1 VVAGQLSKCKQLSE
15 AKNLSDLSPQELAAR
30 IKAEAAHLGFSLVGI
45 APAARPDTLDFLH
58 DWLNRGMHGEM
69 GYMSRRKDAYAH
81 PSGVMPEV
89 RSLILLSM
97 NYSNEQS
104 SDSATGRIAK
114 YATGETDYHDLMRSR
129 LKSLVR
135 MLREAFPE
143 SRNRVI
149 VDTAPLLERDFA
161 RKAGLGWFG
170 KNTLLINKYEGSYFF
185 LAGILT
191 DLELP
196 ADSPHETSHCGTCT
210 RCLDACPTDAFDG
223 PYTLDA
229 RKCISYLTIELRDQ
243 EIPDELRSGIGDWLF
258 GCDICQDVCPWN
270 RKSPGTSETEF
281 SPQSREP
288 TQAVEFLNMSEE
300 EFRQR
305 FKGTPLERTGRVAL
319 ARNAAIVL
327 GNSGDSQWESDLK
340 KALNEGEPLVQEA
353 SRWALDQISDA
364 QIKES

>member
-1 VVAGQLSKCKQLSE
+1 MN
-15 AKNLSDLSPQELAAR
+15 NLNDLNPEELTAR
-30 IKAEAAHLGFSLVGI
+30 IKAEAVDLGFSLVGI

-69 GYMSRRKDAYAH
+69 GYMSRRKDAYSH
-81 PSGVMPEV
+81 PEGVMPEV
-89 RSLILLSM
+89 RSLILVSM
-97 NYSNEQS
+97 NYSNEEPADS
-104 SDSATGRIAK
+104 SCGRIAK

-135 MLREAFPE
+135 MLRESFPE

-170 KNTLLINKYEGSYFF
+170 KNTLLINKHIGSYFF

-191 DLELP
+191 DLVLP

-223 PYTLDA
+223 PYVLDA
-229 RKCISYLTIELRDQ
+229 RKCISYLTIESRGQ
-243 EIPDELRSGIGDWLF
+243 EVPAELRPGIGDWLF

-270 RKSPGTSETEF
+270 RKSPGTAEPEF
-281 SPQSREP
+281 SPQSRES
-288 TQAVEFLNMSEE
+288 TQAVEFLSMTEE
-300 EFRQR
+300 EYQQR

-327 GNSGDSQWESDLK
+327 GNSGNAKWNSVLKQALES
-340 KALNEGEPLVQEA
+340 GEPLVQEA
-353 SRWALDQISDA
+353 SRWALGQISNA